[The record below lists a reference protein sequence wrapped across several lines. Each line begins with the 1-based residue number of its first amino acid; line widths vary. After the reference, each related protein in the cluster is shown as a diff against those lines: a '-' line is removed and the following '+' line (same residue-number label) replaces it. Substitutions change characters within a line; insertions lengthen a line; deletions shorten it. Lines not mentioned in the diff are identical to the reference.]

1 MLDIGW
7 SELLFLAIIVLL
19 VLGPREIPSLLR
31 QVGRFSAYSKQM
43 ASRFRQGLNVLDDEM
58 AALKKLDDS
67 SDLFDDTESVTPPTS
82 VKDKKT

>member
-19 VLGPREIPSLLR
+19 VLGPQEIPSLLR
-31 QVGRFSAYSKQM
+31 QFGRFSAYSKQM

-58 AALKKLDDS
+58 AVLKKLDES
-67 SDLFDDTESVTPPTS
+67 SDLFDDTESTPSPAS
-82 VKDKKT
+82 AKDKKS